1 MKNDETLPYFTYF
14 VGMPTLSPIGHCIGF
29 RENDV
34 KCTGNPKTYEKKDG
48 FPGDVPQETPS
59 PSVVNRF
66 RS

>member
-1 MKNDETLPYFTYF
+1 
-14 VGMPTLSPIGHCIGF
+14 MPTLRPIGHCIGF

-59 PSVVNRF
+59 PSVC
-66 RS
+66 